1 MTEATAP
8 ARIKIEDAQL
18 PELKHF
24 ATLALGVEVK
34 PGTNATQLR
43 AMILKVM
50 PDCKDVPPVPAAPEP
65 IVRVADTPPA
75 MVPPVPAAYVPVEG
89 EDPTK
94 RPAAISLP
102 ASRELVHSS
111 LDPKVRIIIQKTDDK
126 KRPKDVTVGVN
137 GEVFRIQR
145 GQAVDVP
152 YRVYEALINAVERA
166 AVPGDEINPFTQ
178 EPIMV
183 WEDVYS
189 YPFSVIQHADP
200 EEVAA
205 WKAASGAGFKNAA

>member
-50 PDCKDVPPVPAAPEP
+50 PDCKDVPPVPATPEP

-75 MVPPVPAAYVPVEG
+75 PPAIPANYVPVEG
-89 EDPTK
+89 EDPAK

-111 LDPKVRIIIQKTDDK
+111 LDPKVRIVIQKTDDK
-126 KRPKDVTVGVN
+126 KRPKDVTICVN
-137 GEVFRIQR
+137 GEVTRIQR
-145 GQAVDVP
+145 GQEVDVP
-152 YRVYEALINAVERA
+152 YRVFEALLNAKERA

-189 YPFSVIQHADP
+189 YPFSVIQYPPAD
-200 EEVAA
+200 EVAA